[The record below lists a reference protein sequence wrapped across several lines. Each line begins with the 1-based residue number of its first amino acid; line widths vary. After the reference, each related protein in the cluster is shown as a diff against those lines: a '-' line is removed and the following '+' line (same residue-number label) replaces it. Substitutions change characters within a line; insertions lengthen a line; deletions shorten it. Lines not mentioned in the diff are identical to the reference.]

1 MEEKKKKNKINFY
14 IDMLID
20 VVVVHF
26 SSNCR
31 LVSHINTLKHL
42 LSIKFTRAN
51 WQSIN
56 QVLNH
61 Y

>member
-1 MEEKKKKNKINFY
+1 MNGKKTFIY
-14 IDMLID
+14 MLID
-20 VVVVHF
+20 VAVVVVVHF

-31 LVSHINTLKHL
+31 LVSHSNTFEHL